1 MQRYQELLDSK
12 LAHYN
17 AWMRNASLGEIY
29 PGFPEQ
35 GELDV
40 LCGVADPVVVV
51 AEPAP
56 KHVKAA
62 KAAKPSEGKTKLER
76 ARELFAAAPDKS
88 RAAIIALFIAE
99 LGMTKSG
106 ASTYFYSAQQ

>member
-17 AWMRNASLGEIY
+17 AWMRNASLGDIY
-29 PGFPEQ
+29 PGFPAQ

-40 LCGVADPVVVV
+40 LCGISEPVVEV
-51 AEPAP
+51 APAKP
-56 KHVKAA
+56 AKAA
-62 KAAKPSEGKTKLER
+62 KAVKQVEGKTKLER

-88 RAAIIALFIAE
+88 RAAIIALFMAE

-106 ASTYFYSAQQ
+106 ASTYFYTAQQ